1 MWLAIHCAPHVYSRH
16 TFCYVYIIIIIKI
29 IYNNVPAVHRR
40 MPRISRKH
48 RTPVRS
54 IKDTMATSSLASS
67 SEEDDETQFQE
78 KIFDQLLASIRRIK
92 GQKQR
97 PGEERITSTMSIK
110 FGVSSKVTLRYLK
123 KAVQEG
129 RVVKIINKG
138 MPSYR
143 DPDSLSSTK
152 AILFPDLIRM
162 VNKAILSV
170 SLDGATIRQ
179 IKENI
184 CKTHGLLDSVE
195 MHDQIKNTVERQV
208 SQGKLLKNGKLFKI
222 PVIRM
227 SPFPVPKVEPNEV
240 CSFCLGTVEHN
251 RQKKYEELLSCHECG
266 NSGHPSCLQYSPAF
280 LERIKA
286 EPWLCLECKRCM
298 MCDQGAT
305 ADNLLIC
312 DACDKG
318 FHMECLEPPLSGLP
332 AGKWRI

>member
-1 MWLAIHCAPHVYSRH
+1 
-16 TFCYVYIIIIIKI
+16 
-29 IYNNVPAVHRR
+29 
-40 MPRISRKH
+40 MPRIPRKH

-54 IKDTMATSSLASS
+54 IKDNMEISVSLQSS
-67 SEEDDETQFQE
+67 SDELEGEEFHYQE
-78 KIFDQLLASIRRIK
+78 RIFDQLLASIRRIK

-97 PGEERITSTMSIK
+97 PGEERITSTMAIK
-110 FGVSSKVTLRYLK
+110 FDVCVRTTLRYLK

-129 RVVKIINKG
+129 RVTKIINKG

-143 DPDSLSSTK
+143 DPDTLSSTR

-162 VNKAILSV
+162 VNKAILFV

-179 IKENI
+179 IQDSI
-184 CKTHGLLDSVE
+184 CDTHGLLESVE
-195 MHDQIKNTVERQV
+195 MHDQIKTTVERQV

-227 SPFPVPKVEPNEV
+227 SPFPEPKVEPNEV

-251 RQKKYEELLSCHECG
+251 RHKKFEELISCHECG

-298 MCDQGAT
+298 LCDQGAT

-318 FHMECLEPPLSGLP
+318 FHMECLDPPLNSLP
-332 AGKWRI
+332 TGEYCLN